1 MDEINGMYV
10 NISNSNPILS
20 SQPNT
25 SSVLAELIPRALFVL
40 EQHPSEHSA
49 VSSPRERRK
58 LPTDN
63 GTGSVE
69 WITALMFDPE
79 AHSLSRD

>member
-1 MDEINGMYV
+1 MYV

-20 SQPNT
+20 SQPNRT
-25 SSVLAELIPRALFVL
+25 SVLAELIPRALFVL

-49 VSSPRERRK
+49 VSSPGERRK
-58 LPTDN
+58 LPMGN
-63 GTGSVE
+63 GAGSVQ
-69 WITALMFDPE
+69 WITALMFDPK